1 MRKVRLKP
9 PANDARPT
17 RRSLVEL
24 TEAASR
30 GAGDGMLVMP
40 SSLVMITPPRA
51 DELVHMPS
59 VEQATVPAAAE
70 PVRQPLSRSATLPE
84 PNDTAEMLVRIAKDQ
99 HGRTLDHVRRGVDGM
114 LDLAKDIARTP
125 RAGDP
130 DLHDGKSDNKLR
142 AAAAAYRSEVIDL
155 AKANVATTLDYA
167 RGLAG
172 ATTSADLVE
181 LSGTLARRHC
191 ELMFK
196 QAAALQSLARGL
208 MKPGGPS
215 KKRLTPD

>member
-9 PANDARPT
+9 PANDTRPT

-30 GAGDGMLVMP
+30 AAGDGMLVMP
-40 SSLVMITPPRA
+40 SGLVMITPPRA
-51 DELVHMPS
+51 EELAHMPAAPK
-59 VEQATVPAAAE
+59 VAEPAAE
-70 PVRQPLSRSATLPE
+70 PSSSSAALPATD
-84 PNDTAEMLVRIAKDQ
+84 DTAEMLARIVKDQ
-99 HGRTLDHVRRGVDGM
+99 NARTLDGVRLGVDAM
-114 LDLAKDIARTP
+114 LDVAKDLARTP
-125 RAGDP
+125 PPADP
-130 DLHDGKSDNKLR
+130 DLRDGKSDSNLR
-142 AAAAAYRSEVIDL
+142 AAAAAYRTEVIEL
-155 AKANVATTLDYA
+155 AKANVATSLDYV

-172 ATTSADLVE
+172 ATTSADLIE

-208 MKPGGPS
+208 MKPGGPFR
-215 KKRLTPD
+215 KRLTPD

>member
-30 GAGDGMLVMP
+30 GAGEGMLVMP
-40 SSLVMITPPRA
+40 SSVVMITPPRA
-51 DELVHMPS
+51 DELAHMPTAPK
-59 VEQATVPAAAE
+59 VAE
-70 PVRQPLSRSATLPE
+70 PSSGSAPLPE

-99 HGRTLDHVRRGVDGM
+99 HARTLDGVRLGVDAM
-114 LDLAKDIARTP
+114 LDLTKDLARTP
-125 RAGDP
+125 KPTDP
-130 DLHDGKSDNKLR
+130 RRYDGKSANNLR
-142 AAAAAYRSEVIDL
+142 AAAAAYRSEVIEL
-155 AKANVATTLDYA
+155 AKANVATSLDYA

-181 LSGTLARRHC
+181 LSGTLARRHG

-208 MKPGGPS
+208 MKPPS

>member
-1 MRKVRLKP
+1 MRKQRLKP
-9 PANDARPT
+9 PANDTRPT

-30 GAGDGMLVMP
+30 AAGDGMLVMP
-40 SSLVMITPPRA
+40 SSVVMITPPRA
-51 DELVHMPS
+51 EELAHMSAAPK
-59 VEQATVPAAAE
+59 VAEPAAA
-70 PVRQPLSRSATLPE
+70 RSSSSAAHPASD
-84 PNDTAEMLVRIAKDQ
+84 DTTGMLVQIAKDQ
-99 HGRTLDHVRRGVDGM
+99 HAQTLDSVRLGVDAM
-114 LDLAKDIARTP
+114 LDLTKDLARTP
-125 RAGDP
+125 TPTDP
-130 DLHDGKSDNKLR
+130 RRYDGKSDNKLR